1 MRPTAMFLRPV
12 VAAALGCTLSGCCS
26 DEVRTVVVEPLHGYT
41 YPWVG
46 DTVIVR
52 GVALRN
58 LSLFCDGGSLYTSE
72 LHPARFRYESSDT
85 SVASLTFLGSPG
97 WRPLLTAHAPGQT
110 RIVAVT
116 AGIRSAE
123 WLVMVSPAID
133 SLRVTFTPA
142 TGRVGDTIT
151 VRLDAVDRQGVAI
164 TNALVW
170 PLALIPP
177 SDTLATWL
185 TPHSPSGP
193 PTYTPVVDRFVVRH
207 AGVIS
212 ILASAPHVGT
222 PVQHE
227 IADTIVMNVPSR

>member
-12 VAAALGCTLSGCCS
+12 VAAVLGCTLNGCCS
-26 DEVRTVVVEPLHGYT
+26 DEVETVDVAPYSGFT

-46 DTVIVR
+46 DAVTLQA
-52 GVALRN
+52 VAIRYA
-58 LSLFCDGGSLYTSE
+58 SLACSGPLYTSHT
-72 LHPARFRYESSDT
+72 HPFRFRYESSDT
-85 SVASLTFLGSPG
+85 SVASLTLIGHTA
-97 WRPLLTAHAPGQT
+97 LLTARAPGQT

-116 AGIRSAE
+116 AGVRSAE
-123 WLVMVSPAID
+123 WLVIVSPAID

-151 VRLDAVDRQGVAI
+151 VRLDAVDRQGTAI

-185 TPHSPSGP
+185 TPHSPDGP
-193 PTYTPVVDRFVVRH
+193 PTYTPVVDRLVVRQ
-207 AGVIS
+207 AGVIK

-222 PVQHE
+222 QVAHE
-227 IADTIVMNVPSR
+227 HADTIVMNVPSR